1 MKCPYCGYKEDKVV
15 DSRSS
20 SVGNSVRRR
29 RECLKCERRFTTYE
43 YIEQIP
49 LLVVKKD
56 SRRETFDRSKVLS
69 GIIKACEKRPVS
81 LQKMEDI
88 VASVERIIMRKY
100 DKEIPASAVGE
111 LVMEKLSGIDD
122 VAYVRFASVYRQFKD
137 VNQFMRELQGLLGP
151 RLRREAGKDVNRETK
166 SEKKK
171 PLPARRKK

>member
-1 MKCPYCGYKEDKVV
+1 MKCPYCGYKEDKVI

-20 SVGNSVRRR
+20 SQGNSIRRR

-43 YIEQIP
+43 YIEKIP

-56 SRRETFDRSKVLS
+56 GRRESFDRNKILS

-88 VASVERIIMRKY
+88 VTSIERSVMRKY
-100 DKEIPASAVGE
+100 EKEIPASVVGE
-111 LVMEKLSGIDD
+111 LVMEKLSGVDD

-137 VNQFMRELQGLLGP
+137 VNQFMKELHEMLGK
-151 RLRREAGKDVNRETK
+151 G
-166 SEKKK
+166 
-171 PLPARRKK
+171 ARKGRKK